1 MGSQRVRHDW
11 ATLTFICTTGSKP
24 KLCIPACI
32 RDYFALRNGTRY
44 LTTSDFCSIS
54 CSVFLTNICSC
65 NWIYQ
70 TQAYMNLTANCS
82 EFYSLACFSYG
93 HPSWLSGKESIC
105 QCRSYRKHWFN
116 PWVRKIS
123 WSRTWQPTP
132 VFLLAKF
139 HGQRSLAI
147 VHGVVKSWT
156 RLSDWAHTY
165 SGEKGTKPEWGIQGP
180 SVLTPDFFSS
190 LFSSSRP
197 NIQCSSC

>member
-93 HPSWLSGKESIC
+93 HPRQCSSKEFAC
-105 QCRSYRKHWFN
+105 QCRRHTRCRFL
-116 PWVRKIS
+116 PWVWKVS
-123 WSRTWQPTP
+123 WSRKWQSIP
-132 VFLLAKF
+132 VF
-139 HGQRSLAI
+139 
-147 VHGVVKSWT
+147 W
-156 RLSDWAHTY
+156 
-165 SGEKGTKPEWGIQGP
+165 SGKLYAQ
-180 SVLTPDFFSS
+180 SS
-190 LFSSSRP
+190 LVG
-197 NIQCSSC
+197 